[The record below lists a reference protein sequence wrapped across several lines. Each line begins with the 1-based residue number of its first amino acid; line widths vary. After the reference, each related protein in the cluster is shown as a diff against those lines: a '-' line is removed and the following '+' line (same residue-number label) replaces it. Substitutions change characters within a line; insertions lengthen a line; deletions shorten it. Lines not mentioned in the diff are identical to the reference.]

1 MQAKK
6 IAYFHQCIGVFYMG
20 PADQF
25 VALQTGLA
33 FNKAEQVLKGSA
45 PTSAF
50 WTTFGKFFA
59 IEDGLHLIQE
69 TRRTE

>member
-1 MQAKK
+1 
-6 IAYFHQCIGVFYMG
+6 MG
-20 PADQF
+20 PADQN

-33 FNKAEQVLKGSA
+33 FNKAEQVFQGSA

-59 IEDGLHLIQE
+59 IENGLHLIQE
-69 TRRTE
+69 TRRTQ